1 MLVRISSLFLA
12 AFLVASMAIA
22 KEGQTLFGLVNQMKQ
37 ELGLSDEQVKQV
49 LPIMKENILKRQEYI
64 ESLSGEPIRSDEQFK
79 KFSRKLR
86 RETNEQLKGVLTPEQ
101 MQKLKQKQNIRES
114 LNKDVV
120 DFSEGLDSGVSLNP
134 QGGSFQF

>member
-1 MLVRISSLFLA
+1 
-12 AFLVASMAIA
+12 MAIA